1 MKTIS
6 IVLLS
11 LVLVGAL
18 GLTGCVSQAEYNKLE
33 ADYHKLEADYETMR
47 SELEQVVLYLAYER
61 FQQMW
66 EDGLITETEAVLA
79 MEGVLTQL
87 GDKEILDAWDYYQA
101 SYTEAEIRERS
112 IIFNRVYYRAM
123 DTLMN
128 ELVQKYSLWEYPGY

>member
-1 MKTIS
+1 M
-6 IVLLS
+6 
-11 LVLVGAL
+11 L

-47 SELEQVVLYLAYER
+47 SELEQGVLYLAYER

-66 EDGLITETEAVLA
+66 EDGLITETEAALA
-79 MEGVLTQL
+79 LEGVLTQL
-87 GDKEILDAWDYYQA
+87 GNDKLLSAWDYYQA
-101 SYTEAEIRERS
+101 SYTEAETRERT
-112 IIFNRVYYRAM
+112 IMFNQVYYREV